1 MHRRE
6 FSRSLLATG
15 AGVASVGFG
24 MSTAFAQRVAPKE
37 GVEYIRLGR
46 PAPTESP
53 AGQIEVVEFFAYS
66 CVHCYNFEP
75 LFEDWIQKKPA
86 DVAVRRVPVAFSQ
99 AFVPMQRLYYT
110 LEEMQLVRKLHAPFF
125 KAIHAERLPLTNPGN
140 ITEWVVKQ
148 GVDRGRF
155 TEVFNSGAVNT
166 KAQRATALQEAYA
179 VEGTPSLGV
188 AGKFYIGGQGPRTL
202 VIANALI
209 AEARK
214 G

>member
-1 MHRRE
+1 MQRRD
-6 FSRSLLATG
+6 FSRSLLA
-15 AGVASVGFG
+15 AGASVGLG
-24 MSTAFAQRVAPKE
+24 LTPALAQRIAPKE
-37 GVEYIRLGR
+37 GVDYIRLGK
-46 PAPTESP
+46 PAPTDSP
-53 AGQIEVVEFFAYS
+53 AGQVEVVEFFAYS

-86 DVAVRRVPVAFSQ
+86 NVTVKRVPVAFSQ

-110 LEEMQLVRKLHAPFF
+110 LEEMQLVDKLHAPFF
-125 KAIHAERLPLTNPGN
+125 KAIHADRQPLTNAPN

-148 GVDRGRF
+148 GVDRAKF
-155 TEVFNSGAVNT
+155 TEIYNSGAIGT

-179 VEGTPSLGV
+179 VEGTPALGV

-214 G
+214 A

>member
-1 MHRRE
+1 MHRRD
-6 FSRSLLATG
+6 FSRSLILTGVAAAG
-15 AGVASVGFG
+15 AGIAP
-24 MSTAFAQRVAPKE
+24 AFAQRIAPKE
-37 GVEYIRLGR
+37 GLDYIRLGR
-46 PAPTESP
+46 PAPTDSP
-53 AGQIEVVEFFAYS
+53 AGQVEVVEFFAYS

-75 LFEDWIQKKPA
+75 LFEEWIQKKPA
-86 DVAVRRVPVAFSQ
+86 HVTVKRVPVAFSQ

-110 LEEMQLVRKLHAPFF
+110 LEDMQLVDKLHGPFF
-125 KAIHAERLPLTNPGN
+125 KAIHADRQPLTTPGN

-148 GVDRGRF
+148 GIDRAKF
-155 TEVFNSGAVNT
+155 TEVYNSGAVNT

-179 VEGTPSLGV
+179 VEGTPALGV
-188 AGKFYIGGQGPRTL
+188 AGKYYIGGQGPRTL